1 MMGTTLIASAW
12 RWLKRAALPMIV
24 IALLLAAL
32 FIVADA
38 QGLGPRYQRWYPMVF
53 LVTAVAL
60 GILILSITQ
69 RLWRLIRQLQR
80 GEPGARLTLR
90 LLLVLLLLAL
100 PPLLLVY
107 GFGLRFIYAS
117 VDSWFTA
124 NSTAALEDALALG
137 RKHLDERTNEA
148 RSASLAI
155 ADELS
160 LLGESGL
167 DEALENALDR
177 SHASQLSI
185 YGADGRLRA
194 VAAADPSLLLPTP
207 PLDEARLALRAR
219 SQYSA
224 TERDDDALRVRVLTR
239 LSNDRLL
246 QSLFALPADTAAQ
259 TLRIEA
265 AVHAQSRALFLRD
278 SLKLVFVL
286 ILSLVLALSLLGTV
300 LAAFGLARRVL
311 APITRLATATRQVA
325 EGRFDAQLPE
335 GDNDELGF
343 LVRSFNRMTRELELA
358 RARIGASAA
367 EAERQRAFLE
377 TVLAH
382 LSSGVLVVDGGLQL
396 RSMNTAAKQLLALPA
411 ERAAPLPLAELR
423 RIAPNAAP
431 LVDVL
436 LQRLRE
442 GAREWR
448 EEIALPSDD
457 GPRVLL
463 LRGAKLPDEGAVAV
477 FDDATV
483 IDRAR
488 REAAWSE
495 VARRLAHEIKNPL
508 TPIQLAAERLRR
520 RVLPKLDDDDAQV
533 LDRATTTIV
542 AQVDA
547 LKTMVNSFGDYARP
561 PSLLLAPLDVNKL
574 AGEVL
579 DLYERDADD
588 TPATGEDQRFAE
600 STETTQRIELI
611 RDFALDLAQV
621 RADTG
626 RIRQVLHNLVKN
638 AIEAGATQL
647 RVSTQA
653 LSENGRPLA
662 ELSVADNGPGL
673 PEGFDLTWFE
683 PYRSTKPRGTGL
695 GLAIVARIAQEH
707 GGHFAAQRPPEGG
720 ARFVLRLPM

>member
-1 MMGTTLIASAW
+1 MGSPLIAAAW
-12 RWLKRAALPMIV
+12 RWLKRVTIPLIL
-24 IALLLAAL
+24 IAMLLAAL

-53 LVTAVAL
+53 LATAVAL
-60 GILILSITQ
+60 GILILGIAQ
-69 RLWRLIRQLQR
+69 RVWRLIRQLRR

-137 RKHLDERTNEA
+137 RKHLDERIGEA

-160 LLGESGL
+160 LLGDTRL

-185 YGADGRLRA
+185 YEADGRLRA
-194 VAAADPSLLLPTP
+194 IAAADPSLLLPTP

-219 SQYSA
+219 RQYSA
-224 TERDDDALRVRVLTR
+224 TEREEEALHVRVLTR
-239 LSNDRLL
+239 LPNDRLL
-246 QSLFALPADTAAQ
+246 QSLFTLPAEAAAQ

-377 TVLAH
+377 TVLTH

-396 RSMNTAAKQLLALPA
+396 RSMNAAAKQLLALTTDQ
-411 ERAAPLPLAELR
+411 AAPLPLAELR

-431 LVDVL
+431 MVDVL

-448 EEIALPSDD
+448 EEITLPVEN

-463 LRGAKLPDEGAVAV
+463 LRGARLPDEGAVAV

-483 IDRAR
+483 IDQAR

-520 RVLPKLDDDDAQV
+520 RVLPKLDEDDAQV
-533 LDRATTTIV
+533 LDRATNTIV

-561 PSLLLAPLDVNKL
+561 PSLALAPLDLNRLV
-574 AGEVL
+574 GEVL
-579 DLYERDADD
+579 DLYEH
-588 TPATGEDQRFAE
+588 DQRLTLARNFAPG
-600 STETTQRIELI
+600 
-611 RDFALDLAQV
+611 LAPIT
-621 RADTG
+621 ADAG
-626 RIRQVLHNLVKN
+626 RIRQVLHNLIKN
-638 AIEAGATQL
+638 AIEAAVEHTRCCIEVHTRQIEDG
-647 RVSTQA
+647 
-653 LSENGRPLA
+653 GRRFV
-662 ELSVADNGPGL
+662 ELSVADDGPGL
-673 PEGFDLTWFE
+673 PKGFDTQWFE

-707 GGHFAAQRPPEGG
+707 GAQFTAHRREQGG
-720 ARFVLRLPM
+720 AMFVLRLPA

>member
-1 MMGTTLIASAW
+1 MDSALIAAAL
-12 RWLKRAALPMIV
+12 RWLKRSALP
-24 IALLLAAL
+24 LLLIAILLSAL

-38 QGLGPRYQRWYPMVF
+38 QGLGPRYQRWYPVVF
-53 LVTAVAL
+53 LATAVAL
-60 GILILSITQ
+60 ALLLFSIAQ
-69 RLWRLIRQLQR
+69 RLWKLTRQLQR
-80 GEPGARLTLR
+80 SEPGARLTLR

-100 PPLLLVY
+100 PPLILVY

-137 RKHLDERTNEA
+137 RRHLDERMGQA
-148 RSASLAI
+148 RAASRDV
-155 ADELS
+155 ADELALIGDSS
-160 LLGESGL
+160 L
-167 DEALENALDR
+167 DAALENALD
-177 SHASQLSI
+177 ASGAVQLAV
-185 YGADGRLRA
+185 YEPDGRLRGI
-194 VAAADPSLLLPTP
+194 AAADPALLLPTP
-207 PLDEARLALRAR
+207 PDDEARLALRAR
-219 SQYSA
+219 RQYSA
-224 TERDDDALRVRVLTR
+224 TEREDESLRLRIHTR

-246 QSLFALPADTAAQ
+246 QSLYELPADTAAQ

-300 LAAFGLARRVL
+300 LAAFGLARRLL
-311 APITRLATATRQVA
+311 APITRLAVATKQVA
-325 EGRFDAQLPE
+325 EGHFDAQLPE
-335 GDNDELGF
+335 GSNDELGF

-367 EAERQRAFLE
+367 ENERQRMFLE

-396 RSMNTAAKQLLALPA
+396 RSMNAAAKQLLGLPA

-448 EEIALPSDD
+448 EEIALQADD

-520 RVLPKLDDDDAQV
+520 RVLPKLDADDAQV
-533 LDRATTTIV
+533 LDRATNTIV

-561 PSLLLAPLDVNKL
+561 PSLLLAPLDLDKL

-579 DLYERDADD
+579 DLYERDEDE
-588 TPATGEDQRFAE
+588 PAQARLFEPDGDAPEAA
-600 STETTQRIELI
+600 QRIRLV
-611 RDFALDLAQV
+611 RDFSPGLANV
-621 RADTG
+621 RADAG
-626 RIRQVLHNLVKN
+626 RIRQVLHNLIKN
-638 AIEAGATQL
+638 AIEAGATCL
-647 RVSTQA
+647 AVATRPV
-653 LSENGRPLA
+653 SENGQSFV
-662 ELSVADNGPGL
+662 ELSVADDGPGL
-673 PEGFDLTWFE
+673 PEDFDLTWFE

-707 GGHFAAQRPPEGG
+707 GGRFFAQRRSEGG
-720 ARFVLRLPM
+720 ARFVLLLPQE

>member
-1 MMGTTLIASAW
+1 MKFSAITTSTLDSAW
-12 RWLKRAALPMIV
+12 RWLKRSALPLLLV
-24 IALLLAAL
+24 ALLLAAL

-53 LVTAVAL
+53 LANAVAL
-60 GILILSITQ
+60 GLLLFAIAQ
-69 RLWRLIRQLQR
+69 RLWKLVSQLKR
-80 GEPGARLTLR
+80 GEPGAQLTLR

-107 GFGLRFIYAS
+107 GFGLRFIYAT

-137 RKHLDERTNEA
+137 RQQLDERMEQA
-148 RSASLAI
+148 RVASRKI

-160 LLGESGL
+160 LTGDSNL
-167 DEALENALDR
+167 DATLEDALDG
-177 SHASQLSI
+177 SAASQLSV
-185 YGADGRLRA
+185 YEPDGRLRA
-194 VAAADPSLLLPTP
+194 LAAADPSFLLPTP
-207 PLDEARLALRAR
+207 PSDEARLALRAR
-219 SQYSA
+219 LQYSA
-224 TERDDDALRVRVLTR
+224 TERENDSLRLRILTR

-246 QSLFALPADTAAQ
+246 QALHDLPADTAAR

-300 LAAFGLARRVL
+300 LAAFGLARRLL
-311 APITRLATATRQVA
+311 APVARLAVATRQVA
-325 EGRFDAQLPE
+325 EGHFDAQLPE
-335 GDNDELGF
+335 GSNDELGF
-343 LVRSFNRMTRELELA
+343 LVRSFNKMTRELELA
-358 RARIGASAA
+358 RSRLGASAS
-367 EAERQRAFLE
+367 ENERQRLFLE

-382 LSSGVLVVDGGLQL
+382 LSSGVMVVDGELQL
-396 RSMNTAAKQLLALPA
+396 RSMNAAAKQLLNLPS
-411 ERAAPLPLAELR
+411 ERATPLPLAELR
-423 RIAPNAAP
+423 RLAPNATP

-448 EEIALPSDD
+448 EEIALPAED

-520 RVLPKLDDDDAQV
+520 RVLPKLNDDDAQV
-533 LDRATTTIV
+533 LDRATHTIV

-561 PSLLLAPLDVNKL
+561 PSLQLAPLNLNKL

-579 DLYERDADD
+579 DLYERDEDE
-588 TPATGEDQRFAE
+588 PAPENHQGEHAQG
-600 STETTQRIELI
+600 IELV
-611 RDFALDLAQV
+611 RDFAPDIALL
-621 RADTG
+621 RADAG
-626 RIRQVLHNLVKN
+626 RIRQVLHNLIKN
-638 AIEAGATQL
+638 ATEAGATTL
-647 RVSTQA
+647 IIATRRI
-653 LSENGRPLA
+653 SEDHHNIA
-662 ELSVADNGPGL
+662 ELAVSDNGPGL
-673 PEGFDLTWFE
+673 PEDFDLSWFE

-707 GGHFAAQRPPEGG
+707 GGQFFAQRRPEGG
-720 ARFVLRLPM
+720 AKFVLRVPM